1 MTEPGL
7 HTRETIARL
16 AEDALR
22 RADVV
27 DVLPT
32 PLAAVQAAVGIEER
46 IDISELPEAVRAK
59 APASFSRVLGALLP
73 DQRVVFVDRG
83 QVPVRQTWTDGHE
96 AAHAMCGWHGEI
108 LRLDNESTLFRALH
122 PGVEAEANYGAGQ
135 LIFQGGRFHRR
146 ALRERV
152 SITTPIA
159 LSEDYGASIHATVH
173 QYAEEHP
180 NAVALA
186 ILGVHPRA
194 DGRLPVWRCVES
206 ADFRRRFAGLLAV
219 LPGGPPRLSVAG
231 VPGAVGELLLRSRA
245 EAIPPS
251 AIVGLPDIGGTE
263 RKFVLEAFFN
273 GRCHFLMASERRATL
288 LGRRVRLEAPQPV
301 LLSAR

>member
-1 MTEPGL
+1 MAEPSL
-7 HTRETIARL
+7 HTRERIARL

-46 IDISELPEAVRAK
+46 IDISELPAAVRAK
-59 APASFSRVLGALLP
+59 APAAFSRVLGALLP
-73 DQRVVFVDRG
+73 DQRVVFIDRG
-83 QVPVRQTWTDGHE
+83 QVPVRQTWTNGHE

-108 LRLDNESTLFRALH
+108 LRLDNESTLFRELY

-146 ALRERV
+146 ALREQV
-152 SITTPIA
+152 SIATPIA
-159 LSEDYGASIHATVH
+159 LSEEYGASIHATVH
-173 QYAEEHP
+173 YYAEEHP
-180 NAVALA
+180 SAVALA
-186 ILGVHPRA
+186 ILGVRHRA
-194 DGRLPVWRCVES
+194 DGRLPVWRCIES
-206 ADFRRRFAGLLAV
+206 PNFRRRFASFLTI
-219 LPGGPPRLSVAG
+219 LPDGAPRLSAGG
-231 VPGAVGELLLRSRA
+231 VPSTVGELLLRSRC
-245 EAIPPS
+245 ETIPPS
-251 AIVGLPDIGGTE
+251 TTVGLPDFGGTQ

-273 GRCHFLMASERRATL
+273 GRCHFLMASERRATRF
-288 LGRRVRLEAPQPV
+288 GRRVRLEAPQPA